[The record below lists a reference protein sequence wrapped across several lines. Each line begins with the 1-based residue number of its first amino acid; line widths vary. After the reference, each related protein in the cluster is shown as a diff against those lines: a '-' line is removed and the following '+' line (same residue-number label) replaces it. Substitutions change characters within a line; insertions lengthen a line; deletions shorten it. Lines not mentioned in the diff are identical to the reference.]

1 MVQLKCQDFDVN
13 LLLLSVT
20 ISIDIIDHV
29 IDLDHVTNLDRVET
43 DHVIGLDL
51 VTKIVRDKDQ
61 GRAIDPRAVTAM

>member
-51 VTKIVRDKDQ
+51 VKKIVRDKDQ
-61 GRAIDPRAVTAM
+61 GRAIDPRAVTVM

>member
-29 IDLDHVTNLDRVET
+29 TNLDRVET

-51 VTKIVRDKDQ
+51 VKKIVRDKDQ
-61 GRAIDPRAVTAM
+61 GRAIDPRAVTVM

>member
-51 VTKIVRDKDQ
+51 VKKIVRDKDQ